1 MTSARSHPISLSRSR
16 GAVSAIVIALCAMHG
31 AAGSTARAD
40 TLAAARNLPAH
51 SVLTPGDLV
60 RAAEPVPGALLD
72 ASHAIGRETRVAIY
86 AGRPLY
92 GADLTSPAVVER
104 NQIVPLTYF
113 HAGLAISTD
122 GRALDRGSV
131 GDRIRVM
138 NLSSRST
145 VIGLVGSDGSISVAP
160 N

>member
-1 MTSARSHPISLSRSR
+1 MD
-16 GAVSAIVIALCAMHG
+16 AVPSIWSPCVDRPVLG
-31 AAGSTARAD
+31 AALAFVMCASGVAAGAD

-51 SVLTPGDLV
+51 SVLTAGDLV
-60 RAAEPVPGALLD
+60 RDDSPVPGALD
-72 ASHAIGRETRVAIY
+72 DPAQAIGRETRVAIY
-86 AGRPLY
+86 AGRPVF

-138 NLSSRST
+138 NLASRST
-145 VIGLVGSDGSISVAP
+145 VIGRVGSDGSISVAP